1 MLKEKK
7 EQCGKCGVE
16 INGNNLGDI
25 IEAEE
30 VLVCDSCSKKHRLYM
45 IAELNGFRLSKEF
58 NNNRIALRK
67 KILWTSD
74 KMGRWFDAGDKSYIE
89 SVSDYYD
96 FNLFELQSDILESLV
111 CILET
116 FIYPDLEEDY
126 SNKYPELERL
136 RLEVRE
142 HQDKVLSYLERFK

>member
-1 MLKEKK
+1 
-7 EQCGKCGVE
+7 
-16 INGNNLGDI
+16 
-25 IEAEE
+25 
-30 VLVCDSCSKKHRLYM
+30 
-45 IAELNGFRLSKEF
+45 
-58 NNNRIALRK
+58 
-67 KILWTSD
+67 
-74 KMGRWFDAGDKSYIE
+74 MGRWFDAGDKSYIE